1 LTWRSFL
8 LKEHIEVID
17 FLAIHFALQ
26 NKIRMGA
33 SIQHPDFIYNLF
45 GKEVNGG
52 KRREERVMKIKGIF
66 TLFGERIF
74 NGGEGGTF
82 PSKVSHP
89 ILSNGGEGSSYMI
102 S

>member
-1 LTWRSFL
+1 MTEVKKQKKYPKSSTILTWRSFL
-8 LKEHIEVID
+8 LKEHIEVTD

-52 KRREERVMKIKGIF
+52 KEK
-66 TLFGERIF
+66 
-74 NGGEGGTF
+74 GGEG
-82 PSKVSHP
+82 
-89 ILSNGGEGSSYMI
+89 NED
-102 S
+102 

>member
-1 LTWRSFL
+1 M
-8 LKEHIEVID
+8 E
-17 FLAIHFALQ
+17 
-26 NKIRMGA
+26 
-33 SIQHPDFIYNLF
+33 
-45 GKEVNGG
+45 G
-52 KRREERVMKIKGIF
+52 KRREERVMKINGIF

>member
-1 LTWRSFL
+1 MT
-8 LKEHIEVID
+8 D

-52 KRREERVMKIKGIF
+52 KEK
-66 TLFGERIF
+66 
-74 NGGEGGTF
+74 GGEG
-82 PSKVSHP
+82 
-89 ILSNGGEGSSYMI
+89 NED
-102 S
+102 